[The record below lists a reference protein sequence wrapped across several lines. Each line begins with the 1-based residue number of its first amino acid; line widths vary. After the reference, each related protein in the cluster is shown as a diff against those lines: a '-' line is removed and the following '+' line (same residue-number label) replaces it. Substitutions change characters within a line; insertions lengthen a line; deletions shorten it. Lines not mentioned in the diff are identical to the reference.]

1 MEVVIIVSQKLSKC
15 ITKVILNVSQKGFGF
30 IFRSAERTFAIAEC
44 TFATAERTFATAER
58 RNRIAEYKTEACLY

>member
-30 IFRSAERTFAIAEC
+30 IFRSAERTFSIAEC
-44 TFATAERTFATAER
+44 TFATAER